1 MGKKGLQAGGN
12 TQFVSGRQS
21 QSSVVGGP
29 RSSVFGRSQ
38 PTEPRVARPRYVVLA
53 HGGFEPGE
61 EDKKDNDGC
70 EEARYEFKDLIE
82 SLIAPQRTT
91 GRVCS
96 PFSLE
101 ARGGR

>member
-1 MGKKGLQAGGN
+1 M
-12 TQFVSGRQS
+12 
-21 QSSVVGGP
+21 
-29 RSSVFGRSQ
+29 
-38 PTEPRVARPRYVVLA
+38 ARPRYLVLA

-61 EDKKDNDGC
+61 EDKKDYDGC

-82 SLIAPQRTT
+82 VADSSSSDD
-91 GRVCS
+91 RVCS